1 MKKIKVDK
9 RTEEQKQLDM
19 LKANRKISRD
29 LQISS
34 GIKYKSAI
42 FRDKTKYNRK
52 DKSWKK
58 DID

>member
-1 MKKIKVDK
+1 MKKIKFDK
-9 RTEEQKQLDM
+9 RTEEQKQLDI

-34 GIKYKSAI
+34 GIKYKSAV